1 MASGPLSTLAG
12 LRSLPSSAV
21 RTLGAGVG
29 FVVLIAALFAG
40 VGAWQDRDATAAPDL
55 PAPAP
60 GPGPAPAPTPEE
72 PGEGEGEGEPG
83 EGEPGEGE
91 GEGQPVDGQP
101 GDTPAPAP
109 EPSPAP
115 PSDGPRPADVSVQL
129 LNAAGEGGADATTR
143 IGTTLQ
149 EAGFRIGSRN
159 TAGRVYEQTTVFYT
173 VGFEAQGR
181 LVASVLAVNELY
193 PMTELPPERRLSDRV
208 MVHVVVGQDARG

>member
-1 MASGPLSTLAG
+1 MASGPLSALAG

-29 FVVLIAALFAG
+29 FVVLVASLFAG

-60 GPGPAPAPTPEE
+60 APGPAPAPAPGG

-83 EGEPGEGE
+83 EGEGEGDAQPGE
-91 GEGQPVDGQP
+91 GEGQPGE
-101 GDTPAPAP
+101 TPAPAP
-109 EPSPAP
+109 AP
-115 PSDGPRPADVSVQL
+115 PADGPRPADVSVQL

-149 EAGFRIGSRN
+149 EAGFRIGARN
-159 TAGRVYEQTTVFYT
+159 TAGRTYEQTTVFYT

-181 LVASVLAVNELY
+181 LVANVLAVNELY

-208 MVHVVVGQDARG
+208 MVHVVVGQDARR